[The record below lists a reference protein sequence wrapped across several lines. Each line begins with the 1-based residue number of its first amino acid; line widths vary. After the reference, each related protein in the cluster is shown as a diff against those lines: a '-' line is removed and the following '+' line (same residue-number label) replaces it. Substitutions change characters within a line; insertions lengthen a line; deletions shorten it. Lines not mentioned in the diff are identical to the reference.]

1 MYSHNKAQQSKN
13 RVHISWDIL
22 YRGLTGLPA
31 SERFSGLFCTCFEI
45 SISIWNMVYTQS
57 RKCHTSSHITIRSLW
72 PTYSQKWVTVI
83 FLHIWPQ
90 QWYRALGFGTH
101 IYITSV
107 LTRFL
112 FPSLLGHI
120 WPFGGHKHSE
130 GESQQSSP
138 PVKTYWVHGWLEWGS
153 CDPLHVLS
161 LGTVN

>member
-45 SISIWNMVYTQS
+45 SISIWNMVYTLS

-107 LTRFL
+107 LTRFFISVIVGPYL
-112 FPSLLGHI
+112 ALWWPQTLGRGI
-120 WPFGGHKHSE
+120 SAELSASENILSTRLTRMGFLWP
-130 GESQQSSP
+130 
-138 PVKTYWVHGWLEWGS
+138 TS
-153 CDPLHVLS
+153 CS
-161 LGTVN
+161 